1 MADMRQWLGSIAF
14 TLYLFVSV
22 ALFSFVVLAT
32 APFPHRVTYRLCVYW
47 ADSAR
52 FLLRKLCRLDHVVQ
66 GLENLPEQNT
76 VLLVKHSSA
85 WEALAVLKHFPM
97 QTWVVKREL
106 LFAPLLGWVLMLL
119 KPIAIDRSSGRI
131 AVQKVIDEGQK
142 RLAEGFWIVIFPEG
156 TRVPHGESRR
166 YGLSGA
172 LLASAAGRPVVPVA
186 HNAGAF
192 WPRRGWLKR
201 PGTIQF
207 AVGPAIE
214 TVGREPREVIAEVR
228 AWIEARIAEMD
239 SPPAAQA

>member
-1 MADMRQWLGSIAF
+1 
-14 TLYLFVSV
+14 
-22 ALFSFVVLAT
+22 
-32 APFPHRVTYRLCVYW
+32 
-47 ADSAR
+47 
-52 FLLRKLCRLDHVVQ
+52 
-66 GLENLPEQNT
+66 
-76 VLLVKHSSA
+76 
-85 WEALAVLKHFPM
+85 
-97 QTWVVKREL
+97 
-106 LFAPLLGWVLMLL
+106 MLL